1 MKINII
7 TFLGVILLSA
17 NLLGDEKINND
28 QLNYKEALEFYSSGE
43 FERAKEKI
51 ERIPEEILN
60 QSADLH
66 LIKALIEKSLGNDR
80 QCIEILDRGWRRG
93 HEELICPLAL
103 YHFEAKNYE
112 WLRLNET
119 KIMRAIANKVD
130 NYPLAIKALY
140 SLGVELRDIET
151 LKNVMSQVTDEEIIK
166 YKDLAKIMLDMH
178 EKLLKAAADSP
189 KQENKTEDH
198 EKRKVD

>member
-1 MKINII
+1 MKRNLII
-7 TFLGVILLSA
+7 FWGVILLCSDVF
-17 NLLGDEKINND
+17 GDENIND
-28 QLNYKEALEFYSSGE
+28 AQLTYKEALEYYSSGE

-80 QCIEILDRGWRRG
+80 ECIEILDRGWRKG

-103 YHFEAKNYE
+103 YHFDAKNYE

-119 KIMRAIANKVD
+119 KIMRAIATKVD

-140 SLGVELRDIET
+140 SLGVKLRDIEI
-151 LKNVMSQVTDEEIIK
+151 LKNVMSQVTDEDIIK
-166 YKDLAKIMLDMH
+166 YKDLARIMLDMH
-178 EKLLKAAADSP
+178 EQLLKAAADSP
-189 KQENKTEDH
+189 NQENMTEDH

>member
-1 MKINII
+1 M
-7 TFLGVILLSA
+7 LSA